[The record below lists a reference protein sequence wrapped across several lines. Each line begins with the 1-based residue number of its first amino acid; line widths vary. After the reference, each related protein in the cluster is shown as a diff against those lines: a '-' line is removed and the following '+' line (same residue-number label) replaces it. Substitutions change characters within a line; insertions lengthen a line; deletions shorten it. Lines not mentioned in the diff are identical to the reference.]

1 MSYELSVGMSANDVV
16 CLKLRINNGVT
27 IMFCEIGI
35 WYNRQLVHR
44 DIVFEEKICIT
55 Q

>member
-1 MSYELSVGMSANDVV
+1 MSANDVV

-27 IMFCEIGI
+27 IMFCEIGTHNL